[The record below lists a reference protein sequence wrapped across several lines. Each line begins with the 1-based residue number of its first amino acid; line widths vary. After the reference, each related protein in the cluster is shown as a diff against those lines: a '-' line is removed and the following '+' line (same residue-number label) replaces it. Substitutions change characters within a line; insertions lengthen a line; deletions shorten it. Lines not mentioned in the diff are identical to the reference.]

1 MFCLKGSANV
11 SIKGVNDKRQVT
23 ATFTVSPAGFFLPI
37 QLIYNVRPK
46 DLYQN
51 TNFQRNFTLLT
62 QRAEI
67 LQFISKVHCVK
78 TVQIRSYFWSVFSL
92 FGLNTDQKKLSIW
105 TLFTQW
111 SYFHIYRR
119 KKKQNLDIRKINFH
133 LLLWTP
139 SRVKKTRD

>member
-11 SIKGVNDKRQVT
+11 SIKGVNDKLQVT

-139 SRVKKTRD
+139 SRVEKTRD